1 MTGGP
6 MADAYLDSYA
16 GQSTEE
22 LLALEREFRV
32 DSLVLAFEQAIQG
45 KSADSIS
52 TEESYVLAV
61 EGLEREVNNGGYS
74 QFFGNSSGEFA
85 PLIEAALRAIDCPK
99 TADITRDAIAALRV
113 KALTTEAVAG
123 AALNEDE
130 SISGASLRVT
140 IAISPT
146 TSRLRIAYSVGSPQ
160 TRSVS
165 ASAPGSGRV
174 GQEASSKNNEDANP
188 ADASG
193 GGIPRSAC
201 YQLGT
206 SLRWGVLRVALG
218 A

>member
-1 MTGGP
+1 
-6 MADAYLDSYA
+6 MADAFLDSYA

-45 KSADSIS
+45 KSQDSIS

-85 PLIEAALRAIDCPK
+85 PVIEAALRAIDCPK

-113 KALTTEAVAG
+113 EALTPEAVAT

-130 SISGASLRVT
+130 SIQQVLAACDDRYFANDEPIADRLFRWIATNKDRV
-140 IAISPT
+140 
-146 TSRLRIAYSVGSPQ
+146 
-160 TRSVS
+160 
-165 ASAPGSGRV
+165 RV
-174 GQEASSKNNEDANP
+174 GA
-188 ADASG
+188 
-193 GGIPRSAC
+193 
-201 YQLGT
+201 
-206 SLRWGVLRVALG
+206 
-218 A
+218 